1 MEILMVVKHCFSDC
15 LSQQEMRKKAIDF
28 LVHGWKGESK
38 LSNRVLLTLPYS
50 DCNDG
55 WWGIFRYWATGCES
69 LAVANFCGGWW
80 CLLPEDFYGIIKKQP
95 LAGLHDVDGFL

>member
-1 MEILMVVKHCFSDC
+1 MEILMVVKHCFSDG

-50 DCNDG
+50 DCTDG
-55 WWGIFRYWATGCES
+55 FRVGIFWHGLRES
-69 LAVANFCGGWW
+69 LAVANF
-80 CLLPEDFYGIIKKQP
+80 LLPEDFYGVIKKQS
-95 LAGLHDVDGFL
+95 LAG

>member
-1 MEILMVVKHCFSDC
+1 MVVKHCFSDC

-55 WWGIFRYWATGCES
+55 W
-69 LAVANFCGGWW
+69 
-80 CLLPEDFYGIIKKQP
+80 
-95 LAGLHDVDGFL
+95 